1 MPSRYLLLPIA
12 LAFCV
17 AGHGFSQ
24 ETAAKGDPRFLHQL
38 DRMGLKYSITRMGNL
53 SLNYSLDG
61 GRSQVVYISG
71 STEKLEDM
79 EVMEVWSRAGTFN
92 EAPTSEVMKDLL
104 LESGEK
110 PIGSWNLERA
120 SDGGYTV
127 YFSTRVPVY
136 IGDADLA
143 SILQS
148 AAATADQKEADLFN
162 ADDE

>member
-1 MPSRYLLLPIA
+1 
-12 LAFCV
+12 
-17 AGHGFSQ
+17 
-24 ETAAKGDPRFLHQL
+24 
-38 DRMGLKYSITRMGNL
+38 
-53 SLNYSLDG
+53 
-61 GRSQVVYISG
+61 
-71 STEKLEDM
+71 
-79 EVMEVWSRAGTFN
+79 
-92 EAPTSEVMKDLL
+92 MKDLL